1 MSDKNS
7 VCNYDEH
14 LGEEHPYPA
23 ALQQMTTKGLLMAG
37 TIVVILIATL
47 VLQKTHFASMIPF
60 ACAILLLAAYVV
72 YTALHLR
79 TEWENGDIICHVA
92 TCRSVRSRNWPR
104 DSKEVI
110 FVTGEDEEQEAHV
123 FNLPDR
129 KNKDLFP
136 GFKYTIYVRAKDTT
150 RLLAYQEIYVPA
162 DAKDTEEVKAE
173 LNSRDN

>member
-1 MSDKNS
+1 M
-7 VCNYDEH
+7 
-14 LGEEHPYPA
+14 
-23 ALQQMTTKGLLMAG
+23 
-37 TIVVILIATL
+37 
-47 VLQKTHFASMIPF
+47 
-60 ACAILLLAAYVV
+60 
-72 YTALHLR
+72 
-79 TEWENGDIICHVA
+79 
-92 TCRSVRSRNWPR
+92 RSRNWPR

-173 LNSRDN
+173 LNPRDN